1 MFDTHTGSKMVLGP
15 RRLIW
20 VLNRDRSVDFGNSC
34 MINYTSDITP
44 NKFTIF
50 IKDSYQIL
58 THKNASI
65 IEQNADE
72 QSPSN
77 I

>member
-1 MFDTHTGSKMVLGP
+1 
-15 RRLIW
+15 
-20 VLNRDRSVDFGNSC
+20 

-65 IEQNADE
+65 IEQIADE

>member
-1 MFDTHTGSKMVLGP
+1 
-15 RRLIW
+15 
-20 VLNRDRSVDFGNSC
+20 